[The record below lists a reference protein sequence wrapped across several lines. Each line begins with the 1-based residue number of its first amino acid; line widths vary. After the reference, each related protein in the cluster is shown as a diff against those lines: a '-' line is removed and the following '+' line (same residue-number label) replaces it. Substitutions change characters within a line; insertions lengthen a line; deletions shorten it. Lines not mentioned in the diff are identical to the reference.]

1 MGEWSATTIG
11 KVTSLVTKGT
21 TPPKGKGFVDVGVNY
36 IKSDSLSYDRP
47 IDTSLFVA
55 IDYETHRLFK
65 RSQIEAS
72 DILFSMAG
80 AFLGKSGMAEAS
92 MLPANTNQAVAI
104 IRPDQNIVEPLF
116 LGLFFRQK
124 SIIEF
129 VNNLSGQSAQP
140 NINFQEIK
148 SIELMLPELPEQR
161 AIASVLS
168 SLDAKIDLLH
178 RQNKTLEAMA
188 ETLFRQW
195 FVERRPEALEGEAE
209 EGWEQRPLSSI
220 ANYLNGVACQK
231 YPAKDPVNRLPVLKI
246 KELGSGITDS
256 SDWATSTIDPKYH
269 VVAGDVVFSWS
280 AKIMVKLWDG
290 PKAVLNQHLFKVTSE
305 EFPKWFYFMW
315 TKHHVDEFVSIA
327 ESHAT
332 TFGHIKRGDLDEAM
346 VRVPAPERLKEMS
359 LVMDPLFEKHI
370 INSTQI
376 KSLTA
381 LRDTLLPKLMSGEVR
396 VQHQEALS
404 R

>member
-11 KVTSLVTKGT
+11 KVTTLVTKGT

-195 FVERRPEALEGEAE
+195 FVERRPEDLEGEAE
-209 EGWEQRPLSSI
+209 EGWEEGTLSALGPIEMGNSPKGDSYNEVGEGVPLINGPVEYGVYFPLRSKWTTDPKRFAEAGDLIFCVRGSTTGRRVVADGEYAIGRGVCAFRSKQRMFLYQMIEAKLPDLLAQTTGSVFPSLSSDDI
-220 ANYLNGVACQK
+220 KNFPITLPPQK
-231 YPAKDPVNRLPVLKI
+231 LRDQYE
-246 KELGSGITDS
+246 EL
-256 SDWATSTIDPKYH
+256 
-269 VVAGDVVFSWS
+269 AGPMLEL
-280 AKIMVKLWDG
+280 I
-290 PKAVLNQHLFKVTSE
+290 
-305 EFPKWFYFMW
+305 EFN
-315 TKHHVDEFVSIA
+315 HRQC
-327 ESHAT
+327 T
-332 TFGHIKRGDLDEAM
+332 TLA
-346 VRVPAPERLKEMS
+346 
-359 LVMDPLFEKHI
+359 
-370 INSTQI
+370 
-376 KSLTA
+376 A

-396 VQHQEALS
+396 VEEGTTTSLK
-404 R
+404 